1 MFTNKNEKPQKPL
14 PNPVAVALI
23 IIVTM
28 FLGTL
33 ILIKIFV

>member
-1 MFTNKNEKPQKPL
+1 MFVNKNEKPQIPL
-14 PNPVAVALI
+14 PNPVEVALV
-23 IIVTM
+23 IIVMM